1 MAETKLQI
9 VIDAQNNATKAFAD
23 LSGHLDNIKSVGEKA
38 FGNLQTAGAAMATGI
53 GAAAA
58 GVVAFGVSSVKAF
71 ADAEAS
77 QTRFETALKNVAH
90 ASDAQISALRDQQ
103 NALSQTTRFEDDA
116 IASAQGFLGTFQL
129 TAPQIQDLTPK
140 LLDMAEG
147 LRKASGG
154 TVDLEQSSNML
165 GKAIQLGTVGMLAKA
180 GVTIPGTT
188 KAMQDLWKKQF
199 ELADIQERVR
209 MTGELV
215 EGNFKGQ
222 AEAAGKTYAGAI
234 DKLKNNFQN
243 LQEAIGGVLSNY
255 LLPFI
260 NKFNAW
266 VTNPATQAFFLGLID
281 KIRSFGQTI
290 AQYLV
295 PVADVVKKV
304 FDSMSDETK
313 KAAIVG
319 VMMAI
324 GISLATWIIPMVIAV
339 GEIVLTFT
347 ALAAV
352 CAVLYKAWNTNFM
365 GIQDITKTVFSGIKQ
380 FYVEYLEPLWATLK
394 EKVDH
399 VVTWWKEN
407 WSSIRLI
414 FEGVWQEIKGIF
426 EVAWAILAGVIKV
439 AIDIFT
445 GNWKKAWGDIGA
457 IFTGVWNGIGD
468 IFGGIWKQMQGE
480 FTIAINFMI
489 DKLNGFI
496 NGLNK
501 VKIPDW
507 VPDVGGKSMHIPNI
521 PRLDV
526 GTNFVPQDM
535 LAVIHKGEAVVPA
548 KYNPANNQQ
557 SGGGNAGGGQ
567 NNFTFNMQGAIIGD
581 KNALINMV
589 KDAISRQQEQ
599 VRLGI
604 V

>member
-23 LSGHLDNIKSVGEKA
+23 LSGHLDNIKSVGAKA

-77 QTRFETALKNVAH
+77 QMRFETSLKNVAH
-90 ASDAQISALRDQQ
+90 ASDAQIAALRDQQ

-129 TAPQIQDLTPK
+129 SADQIQFMTPK

-154 TVDLEQSSNML
+154 TIDLEQSSNML

-234 DKLKNNFQN
+234 DRLKNNFQN

-281 KIRSFGQTI
+281 KIRAFGQTI
-290 AQYLV
+290 AQYMTPIMAV
-295 PVADVVKKV
+295 MKQV

-319 VMMAI
+319 VMAAI
-324 GISLATWIIPMVIAV
+324 GISILSWALPTAIAL
-339 GEIVLTFT
+339 GEIILTFT
-347 ALAAV
+347 AVAAI
-352 CAVLYKAWNTNFM
+352 CAVVYKAWTTNFL
-365 GIQDITKTVFSGIKQ
+365 GIQDITKSVFSGIMN
-380 FYVEYLEPLWATLK
+380 FYNEYLKPLWVELK
-394 EKVDH
+394 KRSDESVA
-399 VVTWWKEN
+399 WWRDN
-407 WSSIRLI
+407 WSTVSWI
-414 FEGVWQEIKGIF
+414 FSGVWDVIVGVFK
-426 EVAWAILAGVIKV
+426 VAWGLLSGVFKV
-439 AIDIFT
+439 GIDIFT
-445 GNWKKAWGDIGA
+445 GNWSKAWTDVKNSFGTIMG
-457 IFTGVWNGIGD
+457 GLKD
-468 IFGGIWKQMQGE
+468 IFGGIAKSLMG
-480 FTIAINFMI
+480 TMAGLINFFI
-489 DKLNGFI
+489 DKI
-496 NGLNK
+496 NGLLKQVNK
-501 VKIPDW
+501 VTGKNYKIDGVDLGD
-507 VPDVGGKSMHIPNI
+507 VPQ
-521 PRLDV
+521 LAV
-526 GTNFVPQDM
+526 GTNYVPRDM
-535 LAVIHKGEAVVPA
+535 LAVIHQGEAVVPA
-548 KYNPANNQQ
+548 KYNPVN
-557 SGGGNAGGGQ
+557 NAGGGDSGGAGGGS